1 MTLDEIKEK
10 VSILE
15 FIKFRNDLGFIIKRD
30 GKNAKAFVP
39 SRDENG
45 QIQYE
50 NKHSIKKEN
59 LIVSRL
65 TKPNG
70 AQYEVYFETN
80 NFDKGK
86 SKSIIDFVSEF
97 VLKESRIDFKKVT
110 GVLYQYMND
119 KNFVSIDNS
128 SFDLISN
135 NKPKSDLNNNAIS
148 KKINFELPTKTTLQ
162 YLKGRGLDSKIL
174 MSSKFIGTYGSYND
188 SESNIIDKPAFILT
202 KNNKKKQ
209 TLQWIDYKNGK
220 HTGKYFVKDVN
231 RDSSLFRSNYEKNNN
246 TIVLIE
252 CPEKAMAHFQQF
264 EKELKNQNVDP
275 IYLSSCGQI
284 TKNDLDSIREFS
296 NEKNIN
302 NYVLAFDNDIPGQTY
317 TLNTILYLNGIEGSV
332 KYYPDQKKFGFNSN
346 PENENKFCS
355 FLQNQRIGFGFSNGK
370 IVVNLS
376 FELFIKC
383 LDKFKFNSKNNIIV
397 HNSITKD
404 FLDDLNEGKK
414 LPFNF
419 NKTENKNL
427 TL

>member
-15 FIKFRNDLGFIIKRD
+15 FIKFRSDLGFIIKRD

-45 QIQYE
+45 NIEYE
-50 NKHSIKKEN
+50 NSHSVKKEN

-65 TKPNG
+65 NKPNG

-97 VLKESRIDFKKVT
+97 VLKESKIDFKKVT

-119 KNFVSIDNS
+119 KNFISIDNS
-128 SFDLISN
+128 SFDIISN
-135 NKPKSDLNNNAIS
+135 NKPKSDVLNNTPA
-148 KKINFELPTKTTLQ
+148 KKFDFKLPTKNTFD
-162 YLKGRGLDSKIL
+162 YLKGRGIEMKTLI
-174 MSSKFIGTYGSYND
+174 SSKFIGTYGSYNN
-188 SESNIIDKPAFILT
+188 SEANITDKPAFVLT

-209 TLQWIDYKNGK
+209 TLQWVDYKDGK
-220 HTGKYFVKDVN
+220 HTGKYFVKDIN
-231 RDSSLFRSNYEKNNN
+231 RDSSLFRTNFEKNNN
-246 TIVLIE
+246 TIILIE
-252 CPEKAMAHFQQF
+252 CPEKAMAHYQLFQN
-264 EKELKNQNVDP
+264 ELKNQNLNPV
-275 IYLSSCGQI
+275 YLSSCGQI
-284 TKNDLDSIREFS
+284 TKNDLDSIKEFS

-302 NYVLAFDNDIPGQTY
+302 KYVLAFDNDIPGQTY
-317 TLNTILYLNGIEGSV
+317 TLNTILYLNGIEGSI
-332 KYYPDQKKFGFNSN
+332 KYFPEQKKFGFSSN

-355 FLQNQRIGFGFSNGK
+355 FLQNQRIGFSFSNGK
-370 IVVNLS
+370 ILLDLS

-383 LDKFKFNSKNNIIV
+383 LDKFKLNPGNNIVV
-397 HNSITKD
+397 HNSISKD
-404 FLDDLNEGKK
+404 FLDDLKEGKK